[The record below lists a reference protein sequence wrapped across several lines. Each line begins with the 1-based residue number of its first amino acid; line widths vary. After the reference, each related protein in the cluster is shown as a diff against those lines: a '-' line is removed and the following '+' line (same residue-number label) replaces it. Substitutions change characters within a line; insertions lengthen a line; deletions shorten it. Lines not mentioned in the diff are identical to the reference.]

1 MRRWLLA
8 LALVAVPTAEVS
20 AEWHVKPFL
29 GVTFAGRTTL
39 VGDVEEAAGK
49 KHTAVGAS
57 VLLIGDI
64 VGVEADF
71 GYVPGFF
78 EANQGLVLR
87 SSALSLMGN
96 VVVAM
101 PRRIAEYTL
110 RPYVLGGLGLLRA
123 QTEDVLDALPV
134 SEKMPAFNIGGG
146 VTGFLTERVGVSW
159 DLRYFRSIGGPE
171 TPTGTSIGKPQL
183 SFWRANMALT
193 LRY

>member
-1 MRRWLLA
+1 MGRWLLA
-8 LALVAVPTAEVS
+8 FALVAVSTAEVS

-29 GVTFAGRTTL
+29 GVTFAGRSAL

-49 KHTAVGAS
+49 RHTAVGAS
-57 VLLIGDI
+57 VVLIGDI

-78 EANQGLVLR
+78 EAGEGIVLR

-101 PRRIAEYTL
+101 PRRVAEYTL
-110 RPYVLGGLGLLRA
+110 RPYMLGGFGLLRA
-123 QTEDVLDALPV
+123 RTEDILDALPV
-134 SEKMPAFNIGGG
+134 TDNMPAFNVGGG

-171 TPTGTSIGKPQL
+171 TTPATGDDPRL